1 MPVKLQLSFAKTAPK
16 GDFTTICLIGKNGEI
31 IPHLEKDVAAYLI
44 AAMATA
50 QFTGKFGKSLVI
62 YADQNSYLLIGTGDK
77 LAAGTEAE
85 NLGGK
90 LFLALNG
97 TASKCG
103 WLPDHK
109 LDDAVLADIC
119 FGANLGSHHFDS
131 YFTDKGKDDVSV
143 QLAVG
148 GDALN
153 ADSALIKDRQALA
166 NGVFLARDLVFEP
179 ANKLFP
185 AEFASRCSAL
195 SALGLEVEILDE
207 AAMEKLGMGALLG
220 VGQGSPRKAW
230 PHHV

>member
-1 MPVKLQLSFAKTAPK
+1 MPVKLQLSFVKTVPK
-16 GDFTTICLIGKNGEI
+16 GDITTICFIGKNGKI

-50 QFTGKFGKSLVI
+50 QFTGESGKSLLI
-62 YADQNSYLLIGTGDK
+62 YTDKHSYLLIGTGEK

-90 LFLALNG
+90 LFSALNG
-97 TASKCG
+97 TASKRG

-109 LDDAVLADIC
+109 LDDVVMADIC
-119 FGANLGSHHFDS
+119 FGANLASYHFDS
-131 YFTDKGKDDVSV
+131 YFTDKAKDDVSV

-179 ANKLFP
+179 ANKLYP

-195 SALGLEVEILDE
+195 NALGLEVEILDQ

-220 VGQGSPRKAW
+220 VGQGSRRDSFM
-230 PHHV
+230 